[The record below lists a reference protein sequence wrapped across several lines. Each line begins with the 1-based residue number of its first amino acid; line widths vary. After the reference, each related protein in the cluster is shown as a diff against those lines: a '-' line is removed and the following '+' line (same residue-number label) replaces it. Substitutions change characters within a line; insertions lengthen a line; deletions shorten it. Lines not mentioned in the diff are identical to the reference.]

1 MHKELRL
8 NVRRRR
14 VGQRLAAEVKRLRT
28 VQDGWVQNSLR
39 FCDLHAAALLAFFE
53 RVHRALCAAAMRT
66 RLKRNLA
73 FVLFG

>member
-1 MHKELRL
+1 M
-8 NVRRRR
+8 
-14 VGQRLAAEVKRLRT
+14 
-28 VQDGWVQNSLR
+28 QDGWVQNSCIGIR

-53 RVHRALCAAAMRT
+53 RVHRALYAAAMRT